1 MGKQHFWD
9 STSLP
14 VKEWQVIRRPGLVA
28 GHSPA
33 YRSELKNEWS
43 VTSSLLCNFM
53 TRTDTNLRTPHHS
66 TFLLSLT
73 GAPLVSRD
81 VAADAGVLCD
91 TATVL
96 GAAITETL

>member
-1 MGKQHFWD
+1 
-9 STSLP
+9 
-14 VKEWQVIRRPGLVA
+14 
-28 GHSPA
+28 
-33 YRSELKNEWS
+33 
-43 VTSSLLCNFM
+43 M